1 MLRVFI
7 RFYLTLVVSFIGAI
21 VLAGAIYGQVVANVS
36 DRYLNDIFRATVSL
50 VQTELADQPIERWN
64 AKLETLSLSLPYP
77 IKVEPLDTYRLS
89 DSNREALTDG
99 DIVMLTDS
107 YLFLQR
113 VPDTGYMLTLGPIDY
128 LYFLREIQSFDYL
141 LLGLAALFLG
151 VPAFLWMRPLWRQLT
166 HLKWVA
172 RQLGE
177 GNLNARAKLPDDSGV
192 AELGSAFN
200 GMADNLQSLIQSRR
214 ELLNAVSHELR
225 TPIARLRYR
234 LAMLEEGVADDVRS
248 AMDRDISS
256 IDKMIEELLLY
267 SRLEQARD
275 VLQPQTLTLWPWLNS
290 VVAQHAADFP
300 DTDYQLT
307 AVASTLHALTV
318 DADPFYLERA
328 LSNLLRNAAR
338 YGQGRVEVCLGADE
352 RQCWIKVA
360 DNGPG
365 IPEGERERVFEP
377 FVRLDRSRDR
387 RTGGY
392 GLGLAIV
399 QRIMGWHHGQASV
412 ATADLGGACFTLCW
426 PRVHVVTSGHT
437 SLTDEGESAA

>member
-1 MLRVFI
+1 VAVEEI
-7 RFYLTLVVSFIGAI
+7 RAHAGIDIGGTLIG
-21 VLAGAIYGQVVANVS
+21 
-36 DRYLNDIFRATVSL
+36 
-50 VQTELADQPIERWN
+50 
-64 AKLETLSLSLPYP
+64 
-77 IKVEPLDTYRLS
+77 
-89 DSNREALTDG
+89 
-99 DIVMLTDS
+99 M
-107 YLFLQR
+107 
-113 VPDTGYMLTLGPIDY
+113 
-128 LYFLREIQSFDYL
+128 
-141 LLGLAALFLG
+141 
-151 VPAFLWMRPLWRQLT
+151 
-166 HLKWVA
+166 HLKRVA
-172 RQLGE
+172 RQLGN
-177 GNLNARAKLPDDSGV
+177 GNLDARAKLPEDSGV
-192 AELGSAFN
+192 AELGAAFN

-214 ELLNAVSHELR
+214 ELLNAVSHDLR

-234 LAMLEEGVADDVRS
+234 LAMLEDGVADDVRS

-275 VLQPQTLTLWPWLNS
+275 VLQPQTLALWPWLNG

-307 AVASTLHALTV
+307 AVAPALHALTV

-338 YGQGRVEVCLGADE
+338 YGQGRVEVSLGADE
-352 RQCWIKVA
+352 TQCWIKVA

>member
-1 MLRVFI
+1 M
-7 RFYLTLVVSFIGAI
+7 
-21 VLAGAIYGQVVANVS
+21 
-36 DRYLNDIFRATVSL
+36 
-50 VQTELADQPIERWN
+50 P
-64 AKLETLSLSLPYP
+64 
-77 IKVEPLDTYRLS
+77 
-89 DSNREALTDG
+89 
-99 DIVMLTDS
+99 
-107 YLFLQR
+107 
-113 VPDTGYMLTLGPIDY
+113 
-128 LYFLREIQSFDYL
+128 
-141 LLGLAALFLG
+141 
-151 VPAFLWMRPLWRQLT
+151 
-166 HLKWVA
+166 
-172 RQLGE
+172 
-177 GNLNARAKLPDDSGV
+177 
-192 AELGSAFN
+192 
-200 GMADNLQSLIQSRR
+200 
-214 ELLNAVSHELR
+214 SHELR

-338 YGQGRVEVCLGADE
+338 YGQGRSRSAWVLTRHNAGSRWPTMAQAS
-352 RQCWIKVA
+352 RKVS
-360 DNGPG
+360 GSG
-365 IPEGERERVFEP
+365 CSSP
-377 FVRLDRSRDR
+377 FVRLDRSREW

-399 QRIMGWHHGQASV
+399 QRIMGGI
-412 ATADLGGACFTLCW
+412 TARPAWRRRT
-426 PRVHVVTSGHT
+426 
-437 SLTDEGESAA
+437 

>member
-1 MLRVFI
+1 M
-7 RFYLTLVVSFIGAI
+7 
-21 VLAGAIYGQVVANVS
+21 
-36 DRYLNDIFRATVSL
+36 
-50 VQTELADQPIERWN
+50 
-64 AKLETLSLSLPYP
+64 
-77 IKVEPLDTYRLS
+77 
-89 DSNREALTDG
+89 
-99 DIVMLTDS
+99 
-107 YLFLQR
+107 
-113 VPDTGYMLTLGPIDY
+113 PDTGYMLTLGPIDY

-141 LLGLAALFLG
+141 LLGLAALFWG
-151 VPAFLWMRPLWRQLT
+151 CRPFSGCALWRQLT

-214 ELLNAVSHELR
+214 ELLNAVSR
-225 TPIARLRYR
+225 AARPLP
-234 LAMLEEGVADDVRS
+234 ACATGWPCWKKAWPTMRS
-248 AMDRDISS
+248 AMDQDISS

-307 AVASTLHALTV
+307 AVAPALHALTV

-338 YGQGRVEVCLGADE
+338 YGQRSGRG
-352 RQCWIKVA
+352 Q
-360 DNGPG
+360 PG
-365 IPEGERERVFEP
+365 
-377 FVRLDRSRDR
+377 
-387 RTGGY
+387 
-392 GLGLAIV
+392 
-399 QRIMGWHHGQASV
+399 
-412 ATADLGGACFTLCW
+412 C
-426 PRVHVVTSGHT
+426 
-437 SLTDEGESAA
+437 